1 MISKNVL
8 LDPIYRERERQTRK
22 EGKREHRRKETEDE
36 GDRLPNEL
44 LPFIAQ
50 EFATVGLPRR
60 SVDDDEN
67 FVDAFVDLNGD
78 VLKVVRDRRLHAHL
92 GGYEARVDRENNEVI
107 VCMLEVYFTEN
118 EVERGL
124 GRAWAI
130 SKREKANT
138 SSGFTYKRVGVDFFQ
153 TNVP

>member
-1 MISKNVL
+1 M
-8 LDPIYRERERQTRK
+8 REAAGRTK
-22 EGKREHRRKETEDE
+22 EVNGGLPDE
-36 GDRLPNEL
+36 FLSS
-44 LPFIAQ
+44 IAQ

-67 FVDAFVDLNGD
+67 FVDAFVDLDGD

-124 GRAWAI
+124 GRACRAKA
-130 SKREKANT
+130 SASCKREKC
-138 SSGFTYKRVGVDFFQ
+138 
-153 TNVP
+153 